1 MDAGA
6 IADFVDHL
14 GEIAIN
20 AQELAVIAKMA
31 QREFMAEAAF
41 RS

>member
-1 MDAGA
+1 MRAGA
-6 IADFVDHL
+6 IADFADDL
-14 GEIAIN
+14 CKIPIN
-20 AQELAVIAKMA
+20 ALKLATVDEVR